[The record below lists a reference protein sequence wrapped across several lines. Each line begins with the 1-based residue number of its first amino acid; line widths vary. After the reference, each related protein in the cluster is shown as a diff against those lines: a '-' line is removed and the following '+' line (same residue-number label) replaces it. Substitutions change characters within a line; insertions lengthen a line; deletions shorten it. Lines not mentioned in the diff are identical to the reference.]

1 VCCGN
6 AAAAALISA
15 GWLLFCFVARRAWF
29 RSPGVGGCQLGLC
42 FFLDGSGGC
51 SSAVAAVWVCMSGQF
66 SFSVQGC
73 MRACCGGG
81 GLCGVGQ
88 CL

>member
-1 VCCGN
+1 MCCGN

-29 RSPGVGGCQLGLC
+29 RSPGVGGSRLGLC
-42 FFLDGSGGC
+42 SFLDGSGGC
-51 SSAVAAVWVCMSGQF
+51 SSAVAAVCVSGRF
-66 SFSVQGC
+66 SLPDYV
-73 MRACCGGG
+73 RACCSGG
-81 GLCGVGQ
+81 GLYGVGQ